1 LALVLA
7 ITPLAEAQRGRGR
20 GFFGRAFTVS
30 KVNLAS
36 AEQNQAALKMS
47 AEQKTK
53 VTEIAEAYQ
62 TESRELRQDAGG
74 DRAAIRED
82 MQELNNETNEKLMA
96 ALDEAQQKRLGE
108 LYIQANGASLLTT
121 DEKLQ
126 ESLKVTADQKAKLAE
141 VSEANGE
148 AMREA
153 FQDFQDLSQEE
164 RREAFAKQR
173 AEANEKLL
181 AVLTEEQ
188 RGAFGKM
195 QGEKMELDMTQLG
208 GRGFGRGGR
217 GGRGQN

>member
-20 GFFGRAFTVS
+20 GFFGRGLTIS

-36 AEQNQAALKMS
+36 AEQIQAALKMS

-53 VTEIAEAYQ
+53 VTEIADAYR

-74 DRAAIRED
+74 DFASIRED
-82 MQELNNETNEKLMA
+82 MQELTNETTEKLMA

-164 RREAFAKQR
+164 RTETLAKLR
-173 AEANEKLL
+173 TEANEKLL

-195 QGEKMELDMTQLG
+195 QGEKMELDMTQLR